1 MKENQTNEINAVVL
15 HNSQSVS
22 IADIQARIYTVGNK
36 QVMID
41 RDLALLYGV
50 ENRALK
56 QAVRRNLDKFPD
68 DFMFR
73 LTEKESNQL
82 ISSGVSQIVIP
93 PGYNTGGA
101 NMFAFTEHGVAM
113 LATVL
118 NS

>member
-1 MKENQTNEINAVVL
+1 MNHTQ
-15 HNSQSVS
+15 
-22 IADIQARIYTVGNK
+22 
-36 QVMID
+36 
-41 RDLALLYGV
+41 
-50 ENRALK
+50 

-93 PGYNTGGA
+93 PAYNTDGID
-101 NMFAFTEHGVAM
+101 MFAFTEQEVAM

>member
-1 MKENQTNEINAVVL
+1 MNHTQ
-15 HNSQSVS
+15 
-22 IADIQARIYTVGNK
+22 
-36 QVMID
+36 
-41 RDLALLYGV
+41 
-50 ENRALK
+50 

-93 PGYNTGGA
+93 PGYNTDGID
-101 NMFAFTEHGVAM
+101 MFAFTEQEVAM